1 MPVCIF
7 YVNVK
12 LNCEHEF
19 LCNLLIVLISFHLST
34 ATASAAASG
43 CGGGGWVQSPATG
56 RCYKFIDSMTVN
68 WGTAQSKCSLFG
80 GRLATLRTLDD
91 MIFVNGYRV
100 TRHGKLDHFIPP
112 RFTIRDCGSAKLLKV
127 NNFFLC

>member
-1 MPVCIF
+1 M
-7 YVNVK
+7 
-12 LNCEHEF
+12 
-19 LCNLLIVLISFHLST
+19 IVLISYHLST
-34 ATASAAASG
+34 ATASAAATG

-100 TRHGKLDHFIPP
+100 TRHGKLNHFIPP
-112 RFTIRDCGSAKLLKV
+112 RFTKRNWESAKLLKV
-127 NNFFLC
+127 NQCSVFVFFELKPL